1 VSRAGSR
8 RGLRRSLTVL
18 AAILVAAWPATA
30 SPPAPPAASAT
41 PSPPAATADR
51 PAAEPERP
59 PSALRFVDVA
69 REAGLTAPTWCG
81 GKEKPHILESGG
93 TGLGLVDYDGD
104 GDLDLYLV
112 NGWRLDGSEVAER
125 GRDRLYRNRGD
136 GTFEDVTEEAGLG
149 WDGWG
154 TGIAAGDVDGDGWTD
169 LFLSNFGPDVLYRNR
184 GDGTFERVPD
194 APSIDGWSTGAAIFD
209 ADGDGDEDLFVG
221 AYIDCTLDEVL
232 HAEPQLEWEGMQVM
246 MGPFG
251 LEGLANHFYENV
263 SGSPGTENGD
273 GAGAITFRDATSE
286 AGLADRG
293 LFYSFGV
300 EALDLDGDLDL
311 DLYVANDSNPNYLF
325 ENVSGADGEGAP
337 AGPRFKEVGLWSG
350 AALDQGGNAQAGMG
364 LATGD
369 VDGDGIV
376 DLLVTNFSNDTTTL
390 YRNLGDL
397 IFEDVTVSMGIRDAT
412 FKPLSWGA
420 TLSDLDLDGDLDL
433 FIANGHIYPQADQCA
448 DSAFHQRNL
457 LLAREGKRFVDVT
470 DSAGPGLQV
479 REASHGLAVGDVD
492 GDGDLDLAISNVDA
506 PPTLLRNDSAR
517 DGGSWLLVDAPG
529 ALEATVRI
537 EPRVGPGD
545 DSAGGGTTPKR
556 RWVRHRVIGSSFL
569 SVSDPRFH
577 FGLPGEEGRTGSV
590 SGPETASGPAPS
602 LDLELLWPNGRR
614 LAIEGFPP
622 DRVLVVRP

>member
-1 VSRAGSR
+1 MD
-8 RGLRRSLTVL
+8 
-18 AAILVAAWPATA
+18 TA
-30 SPPAPPAASAT
+30 H
-41 PSPPAATADR
+41 D
-51 PAAEPERP
+51 
-59 PSALRFVDVA
+59 
-69 REAGLTAPTWCG
+69 AGLTAPTWCG
-81 GKEKPHILESGG
+81 GVDKPHILESGG
-93 TGLGLVDYDGD
+93 TGLGLIDYDGD

-125 GRDRLYRNRGD
+125 GRDHLYRNRGD
-136 GTFEDVTEEAGLG
+136 GTFEDVTERAGLG

-184 GDGTFERVPD
+184 RDGTFERVPN
-194 APSIDGWSTGAAIFD
+194 APSIDGWSTGAALFD

-221 AYIDCTLDEVL
+221 AYIDCTLEEVL
-232 HAEPQLEWEGMQVM
+232 HAEPQLEWEGMKVM

-263 SGSPGTENGD
+263 SGDPGAP
-273 GAGAITFRDATSE
+273 AGAISFRDATDE

-311 DLYVANDSNPNYLF
+311 DLYVANDSNPNYLY
-325 ENVSGADGEGAP
+325 ENVSGTDGG
-337 AGPRFKEVGLWSG
+337 GKPRFKEVGLWSG
-350 AALDQGGNAQAGMG
+350 AALDRGGNAQAGMG

-376 DLLVTNFSNDTTTL
+376 DLLVTNFSDDTTTL

-397 IFEDVTVSMGIRDAT
+397 IFEDVTVPFGVRDAT

-433 FIANGHIYPQADQCA
+433 FIANGHIYPQAEQCA
-448 DSAFHQRNL
+448 DSAFRQRNL
-457 LLAREGKRFVDVT
+457 LLAREGDRFVDVT
-470 DSAGPGLQV
+470 DGAGPGLQV
-479 REASHGLAVGDVD
+479 REASHGVAVGDVD
-492 GDGDLDLAISNVDA
+492 GDGDLDLAVSNVDA

-517 DGGSWLLVDAPG
+517 AGGSWLLVDAPG
-529 ALEATVRI
+529 ALEATLRV
-537 EPRVGPGD
+537 EPG
-545 DSAGGGTTPKR
+545 SEATGGGASER
-556 RWVRHRVIGSSFL
+556 RWVRDRVIGSSFL

-577 FGLPGEEGRTGSV
+577 FGLPAEDVAG
-590 SGPETASGPAPS
+590 SGPASVPGPG
-602 LDLELLWPNGRR
+602 LDLELVWPDGRR
-614 LAIEGFPP
+614 LAIGALPSG
-622 DRVLVVRP
+622 RVLVVRP

>member
-1 VSRAGSR
+1 MAAERLFQLPWLRAR
-8 RGLRRSLTVL
+8 VALRALAGL
-18 AAILVAAWPATA
+18 AAVAAGCAPVGAA
-30 SPPAPPAASAT
+30 PPAPP
-41 PSPPAATADR
+41 PSQ
-51 PAAEPERP
+51 
-59 PSALRFVDVA
+59 LRFVDTA
-69 REAGLTAPTWCG
+69 HDAGLTVPTWCG
-81 GKEKPHILESGG
+81 GVDKPHILESGG
-93 TGLGLVDYDGD
+93 TGLGLIDYDGD

-136 GTFEDVTEEAGLG
+136 GTFEDVTERAGLG

-184 GDGTFERVPD
+184 GDGTFEQVPD
-194 APSIDGWSTGAAIFD
+194 APSIDGWSTGAALFD
-209 ADGDGDEDLFVG
+209 ADGDGDEDLFLG
-221 AYIDCTLDEVL
+221 AYIDCTLEEVL
-232 HAEPQLEWEGMQVM
+232 HAEPQLEWEGMKVM

-251 LEGLANHFYENV
+251 LEGLANRFYENV
-263 SGSPGTENGD
+263 SGDPGEPD
-273 GAGAITFRDATSE
+273 GRIAFRDATAE

-311 DLYVANDSNPNYLF
+311 DLYVANDSNPNYLY
-325 ENVSGADGEGAP
+325 ENVSGADGETAP

-350 AALDQGGNAQAGMG
+350 AALDRGGNAQAGMG

-397 IFEDVTVSMGIRDAT
+397 IFEDVTVPFGIRDAT

-433 FIANGHIYPQADQCA
+433 FIANGHIYPQAEQCA
-448 DSAFHQRNL
+448 DSAFRQRNL
-457 LLAREGKRFVDVT
+457 LLARQGDRFVDVT
-470 DSAGPGLQV
+470 DDAGPGLQV
-479 REASHGLAVGDVD
+479 REASHGVAVGDVD

-529 ALEATVRI
+529 TLQATVRV
-537 EPRVGPGD
+537 ELG
-545 DSAGGGTTPKR
+545 SEETGGGAGER
-556 RWVRHRVIGSSFL
+556 RWVHDRVIGSSFL

-577 FGLPGEEGRTGSV
+577 FGLPAEDVAASEVGSGAGTGSDLG
-590 SGPETASGPAPS
+590 SGLSSG
-602 LDLELLWPNGRR
+602 LELELAWPDGRR
-614 LAIEGFPP
+614 LAIEGLPAG
-622 DRVLVVRP
+622 RVLVIRP